1 MKKHISALCLALTC
15 LGASAQTAPAA
26 IIAKSPERM
35 VRTVSSGDMPM
46 LDDVSIV
53 LLAGGTPEQAL
64 ANRQA
69 SFWVDK
75 GFWAMAATIGDA
87 SIRSFRKMGI
97 AEVKQH
103 AKLIQKTTR
112 FFLPVALSTPYI
124 DKAGVQAQFP
134 ITIDS
139 ERFNLQPNN
148 ASVCAYGRQFC
159 LVLDNVNLSQTIHRT
174 NPGRPVMALKQQT
187 TLVSR
192 SALPVYGLIVDVKP
206 GVIKVGSRNV
216 VIAGASRGGFI
227 DLAQCTR
234 SSACG
239 VAFEFGLAN
248 GAAEAGYRQ

>member
-1 MKKHISALCLALTC
+1 MNNYIASLCIGLASL
-15 LGASAQTAPAA
+15 AAAAQTAPAA
-26 IIAKSPERM
+26 VIAKSPQRM
-35 VRTVSSGDMPM
+35 VRTVSAGDMPM

-87 SIRSFRKMGI
+87 SIRGFRKMGV
-97 AEVKQH
+97 AEVQQH
-103 AKLIQKTTR
+103 AKLVQKTTR

-124 DKAGVQAQFP
+124 DKSGVQAQFP
-134 ITIDS
+134 VTIDS
-139 ERFNLQPNN
+139 ERFNLQPDN

-159 LVLDNVNLSQTIHRT
+159 LVLDNVNLSQTIHRS
-174 NPGRPVMALKQQT
+174 NPGRPVMALKRQT
-187 TLVSR
+187 TLLGR
-192 SALPVYGLIVDVKP
+192 EALPAYGLIVDVKP
-206 GVIKVGSRNV
+206 GVIKVGGRNV
-216 VIAGASRGGFI
+216 VIGGASRGGFI
-227 DLAQCTR
+227 DLSQCTR
-234 SSACG
+234 SVACG